1 MNSLFRAL
9 VFSCAMTASVSTL
22 VAASTTPAHALKESR
37 AIASDKRIRNVVYNE
52 NEIYKFVGHYDYQ
65 SVIEF
70 ESDEEVLTVS
80 MGNSVTWQVVPSGN
94 RIFIKP
100 VKQDALTN
108 MTVVTNK
115 RTYHFELHAETTD
128 SINDPNLIFVLRF
141 VYGRGA
147 GIAVS
152 NFIDSVPDPMLEPEK
167 YNFDYVLNGAED
179 ISPVRI
185 FDDGEFTYFEFRD
198 KNAEI
203 PAFFVVHGDGSE
215 SLINFRTRGDFIV
228 VERVAAQFT
237 LRHGQDVVCVFNR
250 HMTVRSSGSAPR
262 SIKSKKWYQFGS
274 DDAQQ
279 PRMVKEDATPPA
291 SAAPVAAPAASEPAS
306 GSGGIKR

>member
-1 MNSLFRAL
+1 MNSVFRAL
-9 VFSCAMTASVSTL
+9 VFSCAMMASVSTL
-22 VAASTTPAHALKESR
+22 VAASTQPALALKESR
-37 AIASDKRIRNVVYNE
+37 AIASDKRIRTVVYNE

-115 RTYHFELHAETTD
+115 RTYHFELHAEVTD

-141 VYGRGA
+141 IYGRGA

-167 YNFDYVLNGAED
+167 YNFDYVLTGAED
-179 ISPVRI
+179 ISPIRI
-185 FDDGEFTYFEFRD
+185 FDDGDFTYFEFRD

-237 LRHGQDVVCVFNR
+237 LRHGQDVVCIFNR
-250 HMTVRSSGSAPR
+250 HMTVRSSGATPR
-262 SIKSKKWYQFGS
+262 SIKGKKWYQFGADE
-274 DDAQQ
+274 DDQQ
-279 PRMVKEDATPPA
+279 PRMVKEDAVPA
-291 SAAPVAAPAASEPAS
+291 SASPAAPAPVAGEGAP
-306 GSGGIKR
+306 GGIKR

>member
-1 MNSLFRAL
+1 
-9 VFSCAMTASVSTL
+9 MTASASTL
-22 VAASTTPAHALKESR
+22 VAASTAPAYALKESR

-152 NFIDSVPDPMLEPEK
+152 NFIDSIPDPMLEPEK

-179 ISPVRI
+179 ISPIRI

-250 HMTVRSSGSAPR
+250 HMTALSSGPTPR
-262 SIKSKKWYQFGS
+262 SIKGKKWYQFGS

-279 PRMVKEDATPPA
+279 PRMVKEDAAPPA

-306 GSGGIKR
+306 GGGGIKR